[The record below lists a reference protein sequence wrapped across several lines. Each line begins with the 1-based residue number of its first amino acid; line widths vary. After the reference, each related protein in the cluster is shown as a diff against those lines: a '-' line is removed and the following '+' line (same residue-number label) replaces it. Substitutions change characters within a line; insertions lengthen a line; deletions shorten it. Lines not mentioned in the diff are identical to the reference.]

1 MPSFHAE
8 KCRRLVSIHEASV
21 RARLCSSIP
30 PVPDLYYTVYLFM
43 KTGRADMQ
51 TAKQTLTSNTIQTLL
66 QADKHHCYIIIQS
79 RFHSQSFVQR
89 RKIAL
94 FNASALHCSCC
105 PAQHGARWP
114 YVWWFTLGRAV
125 ERSVLFWQVP
135 NTDSKPVPVTNDA
148 GLLLVIE
155 LLLLLS
161 TRTTAI
167 FKRRISVKKC
177 SASFTVF
184 VVPRLFHIPVN
195 VYIIWHYI

>member
-105 PAQHGARWP
+105 PAEHGARWP
-114 YVWWFTLGRAV
+114 YCMMIYVRQSCRPIGTL
-125 ERSVLFWQVP
+125 L
-135 NTDSKPVPVTNDA
+135 T
-148 GLLLVIE
+148 
-155 LLLLLS
+155 S
-161 TRTTAI
+161 TKHG
-167 FKRRISVKKC
+167 FKTSTGNK
-177 SASFTVF
+177 
-184 VVPRLFHIPVN
+184 
-195 VYIIWHYI
+195 